1 VNGERAIPRTTP
13 LIFWDVDT
21 QHDFMDPDGRLYVP
35 GAEALVP
42 ALAALTEFAHV
53 HGIPIVASSDD
64 HVPAHAEIS
73 DAPDWATTF
82 PPHCLRG
89 TAGQRKIA
97 ATALV
102 TPLVLEPFPEDP
114 ASLAARVRAH
124 RGDFLLLKHELDVF
138 SNPNTRVVLQALAP
152 EAIVLYGVA
161 TDFCDRRAIEGL
173 LRERPAATLFFV
185 ADAARAIDRANG
197 EALEREWSARGVRI
211 VRTADIVG
219 GAAVEPWR

>member
-1 VNGERAIPRTTP
+1 VNGTMPRV
-13 LIFWDVDT
+13 IFWDVDT
-21 QHDFMDPDGRLYVP
+21 QHDFMDPDGKLYVP

-42 ALAALTEFAHV
+42 VLAALTDFAHR

-73 DAPDWATTF
+73 DTPDWTTTF

-97 ATALV
+97 ATRLV
-102 TPLVLEPFPEDP
+102 TPLVLEPAREDP
-114 ASLAARVRAH
+114 ASLAVRFWAH

-138 SNPNTRVVLQALAP
+138 SNPNTRTVLRALAP

-161 TDFCDRRAIEGL
+161 TDFCDRLAIEGL
-173 LRERPAATLFFV
+173 LRERPEATLFFV
-185 ADAARAIDRANG
+185 ADAAGAIDRAKG
-197 EALEREWSARGVRI
+197 DALEREWPARGVRI
-211 VRTADIVG
+211 VAAADVLG
-219 GAAVEPWR
+219 EAVLEPWL